1 MTSHLTL
8 VSDRDPHLDEWE
20 TWQYAR
26 SLSDRTVTD
35 RSATV
40 VRISREVGTNALDL
54 NSQQI
59 AKWLARPGWSAS
71 TRATY
76 HAHLKSWFVWLMLME
91 YRESN
96 PMTKVGAPR
105 RPRGEPKPVA
115 NEHMPVLVQTR
126 MHRKTRVMVH
136 LAALAGLRVHEIARV
151 RGEDVDIIAK
161 TITVVGKG
169 EVTAVLPLHPDLVE
183 LAKTMPRRGWWF
195 PSRGGRLP
203 HMAPKSVTNTLCG
216 LMIRAEIP
224 GSGHRLRHWFATML
238 VRAGVDLRTVQ
249 ELMRHASLQ
258 TTQIYTLVADLQKVT
273 AVELLQFPSAEI
285 DRHSKEI
292 AAIAS

>member
-35 RSATV
+35 RAATI
-40 VRISREVGTNALDL
+40 VRISRDSGTAASELA
-54 NSQQI
+54 SREI

-76 HAHLKSWFVWLMLME
+76 HAHLKSWFVWLQLMG
-91 YRESN
+91 YRDDD
-96 PMTKVGAPR
+96 PMAKVGAPR

-151 RGEDVDIIAK
+151 RGEDVDIVAK

-216 LMIRAEIP
+216 LMIRAEVP

-258 TTQIYTLVADLQKVT
+258 TTQIYTLVADVQKVT
-273 AVELLQFPSAEI
+273 AIELLHFPSPTVDTA
-285 DRHSKEI
+285 SNEI

>member
-1 MTSHLTL
+1 MGNLAVCPIAFGSNSHGQIGNGRP
-8 VSDRDPHLDEWE
+8 D
-20 TWQYAR
+20 QQR
-26 SLSDRTVTD
+26 SRHQ
-35 RSATV
+35 R
-40 VRISREVGTNALDL
+40 LDL

-76 HAHLKSWFVWLMLME
+76 HAHLKSWFVWLILME
-91 YRESN
+91 YRENN

-224 GSGHRLRHWFATML
+224 GSGTASDTGSPPCWFAPASISAPSKNSCATP
-238 VRAGVDLRTVQ
+238 RCKPPRSIPSSRTFRRSLQ
-249 ELMRHASLQ
+249 SNSSASLLLRSTNQ
-258 TTQIYTLVADLQKVT
+258 QRGLPPSPRNLTTGLV
-273 AVELLQFPSAEI
+273 
-285 DRHSKEI
+285 
-292 AAIAS
+292 